1 MSKFFKA
8 LEQAERDRALQEQ
21 LGPDTGNPA
30 AVEHEVPAPSAAE
43 VARGTPAPAGQPVPA
58 VTPTPGRTIEDP
70 APTIPS
76 RRVSAV
82 LETPPLGDRADV
94 VGVETHLVSLH
105 QPASLAAE
113 QYRNLRHIIEH
124 DASLQLVAVTS
135 PRLGDGKTTS
145 ATNLAGSLAQSPGA
159 RVILIDADLRRPEVA
174 RFMGIAA
181 RHGKGLVDLLADS
194 RLPFEAAVAQ
204 CEPYNLAVMP
214 AGEPPPNPY
223 ELLKSPRLEW
233 VLNEARH
240 RYHFVILDTPPVVPL
255 PDCRLLGTKV
265 DGFVIIVA
273 ADRTPRRFLQ
283 ESLETLEGTK
293 IVGMVFNQEERATF
307 DYEPYYVP
315 TPVETTRGFRRVME
329 RMTARSSRKRAR
341 DPHV

>member
-8 LEQAERDRALQEQ
+8 LEQAERERALQEQ
-21 LGPDTGNPA
+21 HGRDG
-30 AVEHEVPAPSAAE
+30 
-43 VARGTPAPAGQPVPA
+43 GTPAKVGETSPAVPA
-58 VTPTPGRTIEDP
+58 TEPAPATAVADRLPTPPPRRPGAGLEAPPVIDRT
-70 APTIPS
+70 
-76 RRVSAV
+76 
-82 LETPPLGDRADV
+82 DV
-94 VGVETHLVSLH
+94 DSVEMHLVSLH
-105 QPASLAAE
+105 MPTSLAAE

-145 ATNLAGSLAQSPGA
+145 ATNLAGALAQSPGA

-174 RFMGIAA
+174 RFMGVAA

-194 RLPFEAAVAQ
+194 RLPFEAAVIQ

-233 VLNEARH
+233 VLGEARH

-255 PDCRLLGTKV
+255 PDCRLLGNKV
-265 DGFVIIVA
+265 DGFVMIVA

-293 IVGMVFNQEERATF
+293 IVGIVFNQEERAAF

-315 TPVETTRGFRRVME
+315 TTGETPRGFRRVME
-329 RMTARSSRKRAR
+329 RMTPRSSRKRAR
-341 DPHV
+341 GRHV

>member
-8 LEQAERDRALQEQ
+8 LEQAERERALQEQ
-21 LGPDTGNPA
+21 HGREHGTIESRGPDGPVAPA
-30 AVEHEVPAPSAAE
+30 AESDPAAS
-43 VARGTPAPAGQPVPA
+43 PAGVEPPSPTATAAVPETR
-58 VTPTPGRTIEDP
+58 V
-70 APTIPS
+70 
-76 RRVSAV
+76 RRVTAV
-82 LETPPLGDRADV
+82 LEAPPAVDQAHVD
-94 VGVETHLVSLH
+94 GVETHLVSMH
-105 QPASLAAE
+105 SPTSLAAE

-145 ATNLAGSLAQSPGA
+145 ATNLAGALAQSPGA

-174 RFMGIAA
+174 RFMGVAA
-181 RHGKGLVDLLADS
+181 RQGKGLVDLLADG
-194 RLPFEAAVAQ
+194 RLPFEAAVVQ

-223 ELLKSPRLEW
+223 ELFKSPRLEW

-240 RYHFVILDTPPVVPL
+240 RYHFIIIDTPPVVPL
-255 PDCRLLGTKV
+255 PDCRLLGSKV
-265 DGFVIIVA
+265 DGFVIVVA

-283 ESLETLEGTK
+283 ESLEALEGTK
-293 IVGMVFNQEERATF
+293 VVGMIFNEEERTVF
-307 DYEPYYVP
+307 DYEPYYLP
-315 TPVETTRGFRRVME
+315 TPVEPTRGFRRVME

-341 DPHV
+341 GPHV

>member
-21 LGPDTGNPA
+21 HGPDTANPA
-30 AVEHEVPAPSAAE
+30 AVGPEAPALSAAE
-43 VARGTPAPAGQPVPA
+43 PASGTTPAPAA
-58 VTPTPGRTIEDP
+58 TMEDP
-70 APTIPS
+70 
-76 RRVSAV
+76 V
-82 LETPPLGDRADV
+82 LDTPPHGVRAVIETSFVGDRAGVD
-94 VGVETHLVSLH
+94 GVETHLVSLH
-105 QPASLAAE
+105 QPTSLAAE

-124 DASLQLVAVTS
+124 DASLQVVAVTS

-145 ATNLAGSLAQSPGA
+145 ATNLAGALAQSPGA

-174 RFMGIAA
+174 RFMGVAA
-181 RHGKGLVDLLADS
+181 RHGKGLVDLLADR
-194 RLPFEAAVAQ
+194 RLPFEAAVLQ
-204 CEPYNLAVMP
+204 CEPYNLAVMR

-255 PDCRLLGTKV
+255 PDCRLLGAKV

-293 IVGMVFNQEERATF
+293 IVGIVFNQEERATF
-307 DYEPYYVP
+307 DYDPYYVP
-315 TPVETTRGFRRVME
+315 TKVETTRGFRRVME